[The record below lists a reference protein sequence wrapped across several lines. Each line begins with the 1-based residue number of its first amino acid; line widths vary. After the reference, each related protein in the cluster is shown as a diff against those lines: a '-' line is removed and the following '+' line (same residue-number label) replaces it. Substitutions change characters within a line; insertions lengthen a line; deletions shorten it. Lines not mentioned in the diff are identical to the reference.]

1 VNLRYTRRALEDI
14 SEIANFI
21 RTENPQ
27 AAERVRAAIL
37 DSLKLLTRFPRIG
50 RVTTVSGVRKLVTR
64 KYRYLVYYKLDN
76 DAEEIVLLTVQHP
89 ARKRDIE
96 NM

>member
-1 VNLRYTRRALEDI
+1 MNLRYTRRALEDI

-37 DSLKLLTRFPRIG
+37 DSLQLLTRFPRIG